1 MRKIW
6 HSVVLAAIVA
16 ICGQSDVRVLAEITR
31 DALPKTP
38 VKTQQR
44 SVSQARKAIC
54 ANMAFRNS
62 AGILH
67 QGKLMLNRS
76 GNGSMYVEYFNA
88 LNNRPEA
95 IVQTMTVRDSE
106 HGILI
111 IGSNPVYAGTR
122 SRNPTYH
129 PDNFLL
135 RVEGN
140 GDYVIYAFDGQ
151 GQQGQV
157 DLSECR

>member
-6 HSVVLAAIVA
+6 HSVVLAVA
-16 ICGQSDVRVLAEITR
+16 IAVCGQSNVRVLAEITR
-31 DALPKTP
+31 DALPQTP

-44 SVSQARKAIC
+44 SVSQSRRPIC

-76 GNGSMYVEYFNA
+76 GNGAMQVQFFNA
-88 LNNRPEA
+88 GTNRPEA
-95 IVQTMTVRDSE
+95 VIQAMTVRDSE
-106 HGILI
+106 YGVLI

-122 SRNPTYH
+122 TRHPTYH

-135 RVEGN
+135 RAGDN
-140 GDYVIYAFDGQ
+140 GDYAIYAFDGQ

-157 DLSECR
+157 EISTCR